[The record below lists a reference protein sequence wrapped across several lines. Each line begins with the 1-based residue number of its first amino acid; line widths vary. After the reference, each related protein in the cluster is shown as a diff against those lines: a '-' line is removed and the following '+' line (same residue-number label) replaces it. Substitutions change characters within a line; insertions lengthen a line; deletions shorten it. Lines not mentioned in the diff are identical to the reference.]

1 LTGFSVGLFERRSLP
16 RSDYVVSAF
25 GFTQA
30 YGSAVNRFRGR
41 LEVKSEEGGS
51 DDVSPTTGVPQRLKP
66 RPWQDTY
73 GTAEAVPL
81 SETEFFR
88 VL

>member
-1 LTGFSVGLFERRSLP
+1 MCC
-16 RSDYVVSAF
+16 SAF

-51 DDVSPTTGVPQRLKP
+51 DDVSLKP
-66 RPWQDTY
+66 HPWQDTY